1 MARQSMPLVWSR
13 AQLEIDVDRSIS
25 EFKERRITEWRGL
38 GFSDR
43 SF

>member
-25 EFKERRITEWRGL
+25 EFKEMAWS
-38 GFSDR
+38 GFVDR
-43 SF
+43 VF